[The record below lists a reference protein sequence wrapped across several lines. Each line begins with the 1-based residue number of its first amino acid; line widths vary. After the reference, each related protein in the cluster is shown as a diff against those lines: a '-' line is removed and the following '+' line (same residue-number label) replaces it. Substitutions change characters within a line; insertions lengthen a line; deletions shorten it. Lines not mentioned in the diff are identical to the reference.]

1 MIKRIIKKL
10 LNKKTQLDYLI
21 ENGLKIGREC
31 YIWSE
36 NGIDALFPFLIEIGD
51 FVTISTNVTILA
63 HDNSTYKQN
72 LHTKIR
78 RVWIGNRVFIGS
90 GTTILPNVRVGD
102 NVIVGANSLVSKNLS
117 SNGVYAGNPARYIC
131 SIEDYKNKHMEG
143 LNKHPVFKYER
154 PFSCEQIEQ
163 IKKDLELTY
172 GYYFK

>member
-21 ENGLKIGREC
+21 ENGLKIGKEC

-72 LHTKIR
+72 LHTKIGG
-78 RVWIGNRVFIGS
+78 VWIGNHVFIGS
-90 GTTILPNVRVGD
+90 GTTILPNVRVGN
-102 NVIVGANSLVSKNLS
+102 NVIVGANSLVSKSLPS
-117 SNGVYAGNPARYIC
+117 DGVYAGNPVRYIC
-131 SIEDYKNKHMEG
+131 SIEDYKQKHLQG
-143 LNKHPVFKYER
+143 LNTHPVFEYER
-154 PFSCEQIEQ
+154 PFSYEQIEKM
-163 IKKDLELTY
+163 KKI
-172 GYYFK
+172 